1 MKGRNSQ
8 QSANR
13 KQGAAGEDDAKK
25 ELERRGVSNVEFT
38 PVEWVIIRGASGKI
52 VKAFPKRK
60 APTDLSGIIAGRGWF
75 VKAEVKTCDGTLP
88 YSMLEKH
95 QHEAMQRH
103 HDLGGLSL
111 VVWVHD
117 GIVSVMRYPIAGFR
131 FRTSIKPEQVIE
143 WGIDVV

>member
-117 GIVSVMRYPIAGFR
+117 GIVSIMRYPIAGFR
-131 FRTSIKPEQVIE
+131 FRTSIKPHQVIE
-143 WGIDVV
+143 WMFDVL

>member
-1 MKGRNSQ
+1 MKGRSI

-13 KQGAAGEDDAKK
+13 KQGAAGEAEAKK
-25 ELERRGVSNVEFT
+25 ELEKRGVSNVEFT

-75 VKAEVKTCDGTLP
+75 VKAEVKTKDGTLP
-88 YSMLEKH
+88 HSMLDKR
-95 QHEAMQRH
+95 QHKALQRH

-117 GIVSVMRYPIAGFR
+117 GIVSIMRYPIAGFR
-131 FRTSIKPEQVIE
+131 FRTSIKAHQVIE
-143 WGIDVV
+143 WGIDER

>member
-1 MKGRNSQ
+1 MKGRST
-8 QSANR
+8 QSDNR
-13 KQGAAGEDDAKK
+13 KQGAAGESEAKK
-25 ELERRGVSNVEFT
+25 ELEKRGVSDVQFT

-95 QHEAMQRH
+95 QHEALQRH

-131 FRTSIKPEQVIE
+131 KYTSIKAHLVVE
-143 WGIDVV
+143 WGIDAM